1 MMVYRNYSHDQLE
14 AQFVLD
20 SVSQLDVLF
29 EKRLKRSANSR
40 TRLEPRLDVRYGT
53 HKNQTLD
60 IFLDKT
66 VEQNGCIHMFIHGG
80 FWHSLDAKTF
90 SFVADGFCGDGTVVI
105 VVDYPMFPDVNFQII
120 VDSCQR
126 AIHWIYEHGS
136 ELNVDPNR
144 ITISG
149 NSAGGHLVTLLM
161 NRDWPLEKN
170 LPVDVVSAGCA
181 ISGLYDLE
189 PVRQSTKNK
198 ILCMSKDDVHAYS
211 PIHNIP
217 REAGELLFIVGEN
230 ETDEFLYQQVEI
242 ADSWSKAGLQNSS
255 RVVPN
260 RNHIDIVMDE
270 LALNGSE
277 INRMV
282 KNLITSS

>member
-1 MMVYRNYSHDQLE
+1 M
-14 AQFVLD
+14 
-20 SVSQLDVLF
+20 
-29 EKRLKRSANSR
+29 
-40 TRLEPRLDVRYGT
+40 DVRYGT
-53 HKNQTLD
+53 HKDQTLD
-60 IFLDKT
+60 IFVDKS

-105 VVDYPMFPDVNFQII
+105 VVDYPMFPDANFPII
-120 VDSCQR
+120 VDSCQK
-126 AIHWIYEHGS
+126 AIYWIYEHGS

-149 NSAGGHLVTLLM
+149 NSAGGHLVALLM
-161 NRDWPLEKN
+161 ARDWPMEKN
-170 LPVDVVSAGCA
+170 LPADVVSAGCA

-189 PVRQSTKNK
+189 PVRQSTKNR
-198 ILCMSKDDVHAYS
+198 ILRMSEDDVYAYS

-217 REAGELLFIVGEN
+217 LEAGELLFIVGEN
-230 ETDEFLYQQVEI
+230 ETDEFLYQQAEI
-242 ADSWSKAGLQNSS
+242 ADSWSAAGLQNSS

-270 LALNGSE
+270 FALNGSE

>member
-1 MMVYRNYSHDQLE
+1 MN
-14 AQFVLD
+14 
-20 SVSQLDVLF
+20 
-29 EKRLKRSANSR
+29 
-40 TRLEPRLDVRYGT
+40 
-53 HKNQTLD
+53 
-60 IFLDKT
+60 
-66 VEQNGCIHMFIHGG
+66 
-80 FWHSLDAKTF
+80 
-90 SFVADGFCGDGTVVI
+90 
-105 VVDYPMFPDVNFQII
+105 FPII
-120 VDSCQR
+120 VDSCQK

-149 NSAGGHLVTLLM
+149 NSAGGHLVALLM
-161 NRDWPLEKN
+161 ARDWPMEKN
-170 LPVDVVSAGCA
+170 LPADVVSAGCA

-189 PVRQSTKNK
+189 PVRQSTKNR
-198 ILCMSKDDVHAYS
+198 ILRMSEDDVYAYS

-217 REAGELLFIVGEN
+217 LEAGELLFIVGEN
-230 ETDEFLYQQVEI
+230 ETDEFLYQQAEI
-242 ADSWSKAGLQNSS
+242 ADSWSAAGLQNSS

-270 LALNGSE
+270 FALNGSE

>member
-1 MMVYRNYSHDQLE
+1 MSYRNYNDDQLE

-29 EKRLKRSANSR
+29 EKRLSRSANSR
-40 TRLEPRLDVRYGT
+40 RRLGPRLDVSYGT
-53 HKNQTLD
+53 HKDQTLD
-60 IFLDKT
+60 IFVDKS
-66 VEQNGCIHMFIHGG
+66 VEQNGCVHMFIHGG

-105 VVDYPMFPDVNFQII
+105 VVDYPMFPDVNFPII
-120 VDSCQR
+120 VDSCQK

-161 NRDWPLEKN
+161 SRNWPKQKN
-170 LPVDVVSAGCA
+170 LPADVVSAGCA

-189 PVRQSTKNK
+189 PVRQSSKNR
-198 ILCMSKDDVHAYS
+198 ILRMSEDDVYTYS

-230 ETDEFLYQQVEI
+230 ETDEFLYQQAEI
-242 ADSWSKAGLQNSS
+242 ADSWSAAGLQNSS

-260 RNHIDIVMDE
+260 RTHIDIVMAE
-270 LALNGSE
+270 FALNATE
-277 INRMV
+277 INRTV

>member
-1 MMVYRNYSHDQLE
+1 MMSYRNYNDDQLE

-29 EKRLKRSANSR
+29 EKRLSRSANSR
-40 TRLEPRLDVRYGT
+40 RRLGPRLDVRYGT
-53 HKNQTLD
+53 HKDHTLD
-60 IFLDKT
+60 IFVDKS
-66 VEQNGCIHMFIHGG
+66 VEQNDCVHMFIHGG

-105 VVDYPMFPDVNFQII
+105 VVDYPMFPDVNFPII
-120 VDSCQR
+120 VDSCQK
-126 AIHWIYEHGS
+126 AIYWIYEHGS

-161 NRDWPLEKN
+161 SRNWPKQKN
-170 LPVDVVSAGCA
+170 LPADVVSAGCA

-189 PVRQSTKNK
+189 PVRQSTKNR
-198 ILCMSKDDVHAYS
+198 ILCMSEDDVYTYS

-217 REAGELLFIVGEN
+217 REAGELLFIVGGN

-242 ADSWSKAGLQNSS
+242 ADSWSAAGLQNSS

-270 LALNGSE
+270 FALNGSE

>member
-1 MMVYRNYSHDQLE
+1 MSYRNYNDDQLE

-29 EKRLKRSANSR
+29 EKRLRRSANTR
-40 TRLEPRLDVRYGT
+40 RRLEPRLDVRYGT
-53 HKNQTLD
+53 HKDQTLD
-60 IFLDKT
+60 IFVDKS
-66 VEQNGCIHMFIHGG
+66 VEQNGCVHMFIHGG

-105 VVDYPMFPDVNFQII
+105 VVDYPMFPDVNFPII
-120 VDSCQR
+120 VDSCQK

-161 NRDWPLEKN
+161 SRNSPKQKS
-170 LPVDVVSAGCA
+170 LPADVVSAGCA

-189 PVRQSTKNK
+189 PVRQSSKNR
-198 ILCMSKDDVHAYS
+198 ILRMSEDDVYTYS

-217 REAGELLFIVGEN
+217 REAGELLFIVGGN

-242 ADSWSKAGLQNSS
+242 ADSWSAAGLQNSS

-270 LALNGSE
+270 FALNGSE

>member
-1 MMVYRNYSHDQLE
+1 MSYRNYNDDQLE

-29 EKRLKRSANSR
+29 EKRLRRSANSR
-40 TRLEPRLDVRYGT
+40 MRFESRLDVRYGT
-53 HKNQTLD
+53 HKDQTLD
-60 IFLDKT
+60 IFVDKS
-66 VEQNGCIHMFIHGG
+66 VEQNDCVHMFIHGG

-105 VVDYPMFPDVNFQII
+105 VVDYPMFPDVNFPII
-120 VDSCQR
+120 VDSCQK

-161 NRDWPLEKN
+161 SRNWPKQNN
-170 LPVDVVSAGCA
+170 LPADVVSAGCA

-189 PVRQSTKNK
+189 PVRQSTKNR
-198 ILCMSKDDVHAYS
+198 ILCMSEDDVYTYS

-217 REAGELLFIVGEN
+217 REAGELLFIVGGN

-242 ADSWSKAGLQNSS
+242 AVSWSAAGLQNSS

-270 LALNGSE
+270 FALNGSE